1 MREEKA
7 RNSFA
12 WVAWIGGIIFI
23 IGTIF
28 ASGSSY
34 TRLNEVEKKVESM
47 QDLDTKVEVLNVL
60 IPRLEMQISS
70 LEEELK
76 NKKDKK

>member
-1 MREEKA
+1 
-7 RNSFA
+7 
-12 WVAWIGGIIFI
+12 
-23 IGTIF
+23 
-28 ASGSSY
+28 
-34 TRLNEVEKKVESM
+34 
-47 QDLDTKVEVLNVL
+47 VLNVL